1 MSTLNNKLIENG
13 SYIDGAWLTE
23 SDSTFNVNNP
33 ANGELIATLAD
44 ASVEQTQLAVDAATK
59 ALKPWQAFSAKKRS
73 KILRRWYDLV
83 IENKQA
89 LAEILTAE
97 QGKPVK
103 ESLGEIVYGA
113 NFIEWFAEEA
123 KRVYGDTI
131 PGPSADKKIVVMK
144 QAVGVV
150 SAITP
155 WNFPSSMITRKAA
168 PALAAGCTFVIKPA
182 AETPLSAI
190 ALAQLAHEAGIPKG
204 VFNVVVST
212 NAIEVGK
219 ILTGDPRIGKFS
231 FTGSTPVGKI
241 LLKQCADTVKKTTM
255 ELGGNAPFIVFDDAD
270 IEKAVDGLMASKYRN
285 AGQTC
290 VCTNRVFVQS
300 SIEKQFIEKLSQHVK
315 ELTVG
320 EGTTDVDIGPLINRK
335 ALEGVDNL
343 VKDAISEGAI
353 VEFGGKEVSAG
364 SNFYEPTILSN
375 VSQSMRIAASEIF
388 GPIASVISFDTEDEV
403 IEYANDTEFG
413 LASYVF
419 TRDIGRVWR
428 MSEHLE
434 YGMVGI
440 NTGMISN
447 EMAPFGGVKQSGMGR
462 EGSKYGIED
471 YLEPKYVCMGGLDD

>member
-1 MSTLNNKLIENG
+1 MSTLNNKLIQNG
-13 SYIDGAWLTE
+13 SYINGAWVTS
-23 SDSTFNVNNP
+23 SDSTFEVKNP
-33 ANGELIATLAD
+33 ANGKLIATIAD
-44 ASVEQTQLAVDAATK
+44 V
-59 ALKPWQAFSAKKRS
+59 
-73 KILRRWYDLV
+73 
-83 IENKQA
+83 
-89 LAEILTAE
+89 AEILTAE
-97 QGKPVK
+97 QGKPIN
-103 ESLGEIVYGA
+103 ESVGEIVYGA

-131 PGPSADKKIVVMK
+131 PGPSGDKKIVVMK

-190 ALAQLAHEAGIPKG
+190 ALAQLAHEAGIPEG

-212 NAIEVGK
+212 RSVDVGK
-219 ILTGDPRIGKFS
+219 VLTGDPDIGKFS

-270 IEKAVDGLMASKYRN
+270 IDNAIDGLMESKYRN

-290 VCTNRVFVQS
+290 VCTNRIFVQR
-300 SIEKQFIEKLSQHVK
+300 SIETEFIEKLTQHVK

-320 EGTTDVDIGPLINRK
+320 EGNEEGVTIGPLINRK
-335 ALEGVDNL
+335 ALEGVDSL
-343 VKDAISEGAI
+343 VK
-353 VEFGGKEVSAG
+353 
-364 SNFYEPTILSN
+364 FYEPTILSN
-375 VSQSMRIAASEIF
+375 VSQSMTIAASEIF
-388 GPIASVISFDTEDEV
+388 GPIATVIRFDSEEEV
-403 IEYANDTEFG
+403 IEMANDTEFG

-471 YLEPKYVCMGGLDD
+471 YLEPKYICMGGLDS